1 MQFRKKRREK
11 SPNISVDLTRLVV
24 HVNGKQIKKKKK
36 KKKKRKKDGEEE
48 RKKREKNNER

>member
-11 SPNISVDLTRLVV
+11 SPNYISVDLTRLVV

-36 KKKKRKKDGEEE
+36 KERKTEKREEKRK
-48 RKKREKNNER
+48 KNNER

>member
-11 SPNISVDLTRLVV
+11 SPNYISVDLTRLVV
-24 HVNGKQIKKKKK
+24 HVNGKQIKK